1 MKTTLILDD
10 HLHRQAK
17 RRAAELG
24 IPLTRFIEEALRLR
38 LAQHKPASKK
48 TIKPLPVLKGGSLRS
63 GVSLDDM
70 ETVYEAMDRD
80 ATMEQLR

>member
-24 IPLTRFIEEALRLR
+24 VPLTRFIEEALRLR
-38 LAQHKPASKK
+38 LAHKPASKK
-48 TIKPLPVLKGGSLRS
+48 PSKPLPVLKGGSLRP

-70 ETVYEAMDRD
+70 ETVYEAMDQD
-80 ATMEQLR
+80 ATTEQLR

>member
-10 HLHRQAK
+10 HLHREAK

-38 LAQHKPASKK
+38 LTQRKPGPRK
-48 TIKPLPVLKGGSLRS
+48 TIKPLPVLRGGSLRP

-70 ETVYEAMDRD
+70 DSAYEAMDRD
-80 ATMEQLR
+80 ASREKLR